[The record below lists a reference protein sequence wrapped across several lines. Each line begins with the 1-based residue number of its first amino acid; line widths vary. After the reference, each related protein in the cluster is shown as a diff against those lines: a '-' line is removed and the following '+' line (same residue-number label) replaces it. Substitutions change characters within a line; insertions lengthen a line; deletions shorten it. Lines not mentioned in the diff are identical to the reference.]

1 MIKRGPFGLE
11 MGMRPEELSN
21 HMEEINPGRYIAKSV
36 PKPHSAFQQYVLAFS
51 EEQGLY
57 EIRALSE
64 NFSTSAYGNELQGRF
79 SALKEKLEKTYGEC
93 KLYDFLFVDSIWDE
107 PRDWMQS
114 LLSQERALSANWNE
128 KEGVALVNG
137 IGAIYLT
144 GHAIST
150 TEGYLSISYC
160 FENYDAAQA
169 ELAALEDDAL

>member
-11 MGMRPEELSN
+11 MGMRPEELTN
-21 HMEEINPGRYIAKSV
+21 QVEEINPGRYIAKSV
-36 PKPHSAFQQYVLAFS
+36 PNPHSAFQQYVLAFS

-64 NFSTSAYGNELQGRF
+64 DFSTNAYGNEVQGRF
-79 SALKEKLEKTYGEC
+79 SAVKEKLAKTYGQC

-114 LLSQERALSANWNE
+114 LLSQERALSAHWEE
-128 KEGVALVNG
+128 KEGVTLDNG
-137 IGAIYLT
+137 IGAIYLR
-144 GHAIST
+144 GHATSA
-150 TEGYLSISYC
+150 TEGYISLSYC

-169 ELAALEDDAL
+169 EIAALEDDAL